1 MKRPKEAWLK
11 RIKTGQ
17 RESEGARDRGKEVQ
31 ERQGQPDKRIRLR
44 LGHVSVGCKVGCL
57 FGVLLEGGSWEGAC
71 VLLLGPGFIQTKLIN
86 RFVSFSSLGAA
97 IVLSSCLTFALFSIK
112 QHKERQGK
120 RRQPVLGDGAKQTEK
135 NAKYCIPTCTCW
147 W

>member
-57 FGVLLEGGSWEGAC
+57 FGVVLEGGSWEGAW
-71 VLLLGPGFIQTKLIN
+71 VLLLGLGFIQTKLIN

-112 QHKERQGK
+112 QHKEKARQ
-120 RRQPVLGDGAKQTEK
+120 AKT
-135 NAKYCIPTCTCW
+135 TCTG
-147 W
+147 